1 MEFFKNFYS
10 YLVEI
15 VPFFV
20 LAVFV
25 SAFLKAMVKP
35 SLFLRFLS
43 KKHSAPIFTAFL
55 GAVSPMCSC
64 SMLPFANFINGYSK
78 GYGPVLAFL
87 ITAPTLSPVILLLT
101 YGLFGFDVSIYRFLG
116 SLAYALLVAFAVG
129 YFFKKPPTLQMKIR
143 DSSSKR
149 SAFLEGLREQLPVVK
164 YLLIGIAIAS
174 LIKTFTPTWLTASLS
189 KTPLAYPLISLVAVP
204 IYVCSGEDVVL
215 GRAMVDVGFTTG
227 QAITFMLGSSGVC
240 LPTIF
245 ALFSFLP
252 KRVVFA
258 YSGGWFIFSILT
270 GLIYDT
276 LFFYK

>member
-35 SLFLRFLS
+35 SLFLKFLS
-43 KKHSAPIFTAFL
+43 KRHSAPIFTALL

-101 YGLFGFDVSIYRFLG
+101 YGLFGLDVSIYRLVG
-116 SLAYALLVAFAVG
+116 SLAYALLVAYAVE

-143 DSSSKR
+143 DNSSKR

-189 KTPLAYPLISLVAVP
+189 KTPLVYPLISLVAVP

-215 GRAMVDVGFTTG
+215 GKSMVDVGFTTG
-227 QAITFMLGSSGVC
+227 QAVTFMLGSSGVC

-258 YSGGWFIFSILT
+258 YSAGWFIFSILT

-276 LFFYK
+276 LFYK

>member
-1 MEFFKNFYS
+1 
-10 YLVEI
+10 
-15 VPFFV
+15 
-20 LAVFV
+20 
-25 SAFLKAMVKP
+25 
-35 SLFLRFLS
+35 
-43 KKHSAPIFTAFL
+43 
-55 GAVSPMCSC
+55 
-64 SMLPFANFINGYSK
+64 MLPFANFINSYSK

-101 YGLFGFDVSIYRFLG
+101 YGLFGLDVSIYRLVF
-116 SLAYALLVAFAVG
+116 SLAYALLVAFAVE

-143 DSSSKR
+143 YNSSKS

-174 LIKTFTPTWLTASLS
+174 LIKTFTPAWLTASLS

-204 IYVCSGEDVVL
+204 MYVCSGEDVVL
-215 GRAMVDVGFTTG
+215 GRAMVDVGFTNG

-252 KRVVFA
+252 KKVVFA
-258 YSGGWFIFSILT
+258 YSAGWFIFSILT
-270 GLIYDT
+270 GFVYDT
-276 LFFYK
+276 LFFK

>member
-20 LAVFV
+20 LAMFV

-35 SLFLRFLS
+35 SLFLKFLS
-43 KKHSAPIFTAFL
+43 ERRSAPIFTALL
-55 GAVSPMCSC
+55 GAVAPMCSC
-64 SMLPFANFINGYSK
+64 SMLPFANFINSYSK

-101 YGLFGFDVSIYRFLG
+101 YGLFGLDVSIYRFVF
-116 SLAYALLVAFAVG
+116 SLAYALLVAFAVE

-143 DSSSKR
+143 YNSSKR
-149 SAFLEGLREQLPVVK
+149 SAFLEGLREQLPLVK
-164 YLLIGIAIAS
+164 YLIIGIAIAS

-189 KTPLAYPLISLVAVP
+189 KTPLVYPLISLVAVP
-204 IYVCSGEDVVL
+204 MYVCSGEDVVL

-252 KRVVFA
+252 KKVVFA
-258 YSGGWFIFSILT
+258 YSAGWFIFSIIT
-270 GLIYDT
+270 GLVYDT
-276 LFFYK
+276 LFFK

>member
-1 MEFFKNFYS
+1 
-10 YLVEI
+10 
-15 VPFFV
+15 
-20 LAVFV
+20 
-25 SAFLKAMVKP
+25 
-35 SLFLRFLS
+35 
-43 KKHSAPIFTAFL
+43 
-55 GAVSPMCSC
+55 
-64 SMLPFANFINGYSK
+64 MLPFANFINSYSK

-101 YGLFGFDVSIYRFLG
+101 YGLFGLDVSIYRFFG
-116 SLAYALLVAFAVG
+116 SLAYALLVAFAVE

-149 SAFLEGLREQLPVVK
+149 PAFLEGLREQLPVVK

-174 LIKTFTPTWLTASLS
+174 LIKTFAPTWLTASLS
-189 KTPLAYPLISLVAVP
+189 KTPLVYPLISLVAVP

-252 KRVVFA
+252 KKVVFA
-258 YSGGWFIFSILT
+258 YSAGWFMFSILT

-276 LFFYK
+276 LFYK

>member
-20 LAVFV
+20 LSMFV

-43 KKHSAPIFTAFL
+43 KRHSAPIFTALL

-64 SMLPFANFINGYSK
+64 SMLPFANFINSYSK

-101 YGLFGFDVSIYRFLG
+101 YGLFGLDVSMYRFLG
-116 SLAYALLVAFAVG
+116 SLAYALLVAFAVE

-164 YLLIGIAIAS
+164 YLLVGIAIAS

-189 KTPLAYPLISLVAVP
+189 KTPLVYPLISLVAVP

-252 KRVVFA
+252 KKVVFA
-258 YSGGWFIFSILT
+258 YSAGWFIFSILT

-276 LFFYK
+276 LFYK

>member
-25 SAFLKAMVKP
+25 SAFLKAIVKP

-43 KKHSAPIFTAFL
+43 KKHSAPIFTALL
-55 GAVSPMCSC
+55 GVVAPMCSC
-64 SMLPFANFINGYSK
+64 SMLPFANFINSYSK

-101 YGLFGFDVSIYRFLG
+101 YGLFGLDVSIYRFLG

-149 SAFLEGLREQLPVVK
+149 SALLEGLREQLPVVK

-174 LIKTFTPTWLTASLS
+174 LIKTYTPTWLTASLS
-189 KTPLAYPLISLVAVP
+189 KTPLVYPLISLVAVP
-204 IYVCSGEDVVL
+204 VYVCSGEDVVL

>member
-25 SAFLKAMVKP
+25 SAFLKATVKP

-43 KKHSAPIFTAFL
+43 KRHSAPIFTALL
-55 GAVSPMCSC
+55 GAVAPMCSC
-64 SMLPFANFINGYSK
+64 SMLPFANFINSYSK
-78 GYGPVLAFL
+78 SYGPVIAFL

-101 YGLFGFDVSIYRFLG
+101 YGLFGLDVSIYRFLG
-116 SLAYALLVAFAVG
+116 SLAYALLVAYAVG
-129 YFFKKPPTLQMKIR
+129 YFFKKPPTLQMKMKENF
-143 DSSSKR
+143 SKR
-149 SAFLEGLREQLPVVK
+149 SALLEGLREQLPVVK

-174 LIKTFTPTWLTASLS
+174 LIKTFTPAWLTASLS

-204 IYVCSGEDVVL
+204 IYVCSGEGVVL

-252 KRVVFA
+252 KKVVFA
-258 YSGGWFIFSILT
+258 YSAGWFTFSILT
-270 GLIYDT
+270 GLAYDT
-276 LFFYK
+276 LFYK

>member
-20 LAVFV
+20 LAMFV
-25 SAFLKAMVKP
+25 STFLKATVKP
-35 SLFLRFLS
+35 SLFLKFLS
-43 KKHSAPIFTAFL
+43 KRRSAPIFTALL
-55 GAVSPMCSC
+55 GAVAPMCSC
-64 SMLPFANFINGYSK
+64 SMLPFANFINSYSK
-78 GYGPVLAFL
+78 SYGPVIAFL

-101 YGLFGFDVSIYRFLG
+101 YGLFGLDVSIYRFLG
-116 SLAYALLVAFAVG
+116 SLAYALLVAYAVG
-129 YFFKKPPTLQMKIR
+129 YFFKKPPTLQMKMRENI
-143 DSSSKR
+143 SKR

-174 LIKTFTPTWLTASLS
+174 LIKTFTPAWLTASLS

-252 KRVVFA
+252 KKVVFA
-258 YSGGWFIFSILT
+258 YSAGWFIFSILT
-270 GLIYDT
+270 GLVYDT
-276 LFFYK
+276 LFYK

>member
-20 LAVFV
+20 LAMFV
-25 SAFLKAMVKP
+25 SAFLKAIVKP
-35 SLFLRFLS
+35 SLFLKFLS
-43 KKHSAPIFTAFL
+43 KRRSAPIFTALL

-64 SMLPFANFINGYSK
+64 SMLPFANFINSYSK

-101 YGLFGFDVSIYRFLG
+101 YGLFGLDVSIYRLVG
-116 SLAYALLVAFAVG
+116 SLAYALLVAYAVE

-164 YLLIGIAIAS
+164 YLLLGIAIAS
-174 LIKTFTPTWLTASLS
+174 LIKTFTPAWLTASLS
-189 KTPLAYPLISLVAVP
+189 KTPLVYPLISFVAVP

-252 KRVVFA
+252 RKVVFA
-258 YSGGWFIFSILT
+258 YSAGWFMFSVRLV
-270 GLIYDT
+270 YDT
-276 LFFYK
+276 LFFK

>member
-43 KKHSAPIFTAFL
+43 KKHSAPIFTALL
-55 GAVSPMCSC
+55 GVVAPMCSC
-64 SMLPFANFINGYSK
+64 SMLPFANFINSYSK

-101 YGLFGFDVSIYRFLG
+101 YGLFGLDVSIYRFLG

-149 SAFLEGLREQLPVVK
+149 SALLEGLREQLPVVK

-174 LIKTFTPTWLTASLS
+174 LIKTYTPTWLTASLS
-189 KTPLAYPLISLVAVP
+189 KTPLVYPLISLVAVP
-204 IYVCSGEDVVL
+204 VYVCSGEDVVL

>member
-20 LAVFV
+20 LAMFV
-25 SAFLKAMVKP
+25 SAFLKAIVKP
-35 SLFLRFLS
+35 SLFLKFLS
-43 KKHSAPIFTAFL
+43 KRRSAPIFTALL

-64 SMLPFANFINGYSK
+64 SMLPFANFINSYSK

-101 YGLFGFDVSIYRFLG
+101 YGLFGVDVSIYRLVG
-116 SLAYALLVAFAVG
+116 SLAYALLVAYAVE
-129 YFFKKPPTLQMKIR
+129 YFLKKPPTLQMKIR

-189 KTPLAYPLISLVAVP
+189 KTPLAYPLISFVAVP

-215 GRAMVDVGFTTG
+215 GKAMVDVGFTTG

-252 KRVVFA
+252 RKVVFA
-258 YSGGWFIFSILT
+258 YSAGWFMFSVIT
-270 GLIYDT
+270 GLVYDK
-276 LFFYK
+276 LFFK

>member
-1 MEFFKNFYS
+1 
-10 YLVEI
+10 
-15 VPFFV
+15 
-20 LAVFV
+20 
-25 SAFLKAMVKP
+25 
-35 SLFLRFLS
+35 
-43 KKHSAPIFTAFL
+43 
-55 GAVSPMCSC
+55 
-64 SMLPFANFINGYSK
+64 MLPFANFINSYSK

-101 YGLFGFDVSIYRFLG
+101 YGLFGVDVSIYRLVG
-116 SLAYALLVAFAVG
+116 SLAYALLVAYAVE
-129 YFFKKPPTLQMKIR
+129 YFLKKPPTLQMKIR

-189 KTPLAYPLISLVAVP
+189 KTPLAYPLISFVAVP

-215 GRAMVDVGFTTG
+215 GKAMVDVGFTTG

-252 KRVVFA
+252 RKVVFA
-258 YSGGWFIFSILT
+258 YSAGWFMFSVIT
-270 GLIYDT
+270 GLVYDK
-276 LFFYK
+276 LFFK

>member
-20 LAVFV
+20 LAMFV

-43 KKHSAPIFTAFL
+43 KRHSAPIFTALL
-55 GAVSPMCSC
+55 GAVAPMCSC
-64 SMLPFANFINGYSK
+64 SMLPFANFINSYSK

-87 ITAPTLSPVILLLT
+87 ITAPTLSPVILVLT
-101 YGLFGFDVSIYRFLG
+101 YGLFGLDVSIYRFVG

-129 YFFKKPPTLQMKIR
+129 YFFKKPPTLQMKMKE
-143 DSSSKR
+143 DSSKR

-252 KRVVFA
+252 KKVVFA
-258 YSGGWFIFSILT
+258 YFAGWFIFSILT
-270 GLIYDT
+270 GLAYDT
-276 LFFYK
+276 LFYK

>member
-20 LAVFV
+20 LAMFV

-35 SLFLRFLS
+35 SLFLKFLS
-43 KKHSAPIFTAFL
+43 KRHSAPIFTALL

-64 SMLPFANFINGYSK
+64 SMLPFANFINSYSK

-87 ITAPTLSPVILLLT
+87 ITAPTLSPVILVLT
-101 YGLFGFDVSIYRFLG
+101 YGLFGLDVSIYRLVG
-116 SLAYALLVAFAVG
+116 SLAYALLVAYAVE

-227 QAITFMLGSSGVC
+227 QAMTFMLGSTGVC

-252 KRVVFA
+252 KKVVFA
-258 YSGGWFIFSILT
+258 YSAGWFIFSILT

-276 LFFYK
+276 LFYK

>member
-35 SLFLRFLS
+35 SLFLKFLS
-43 KKHSAPIFTAFL
+43 KRHSAPIFTALL
-55 GAVSPMCSC
+55 GAVAPMCSC
-64 SMLPFANFINGYSK
+64 SMLPFANFINSYSK

-101 YGLFGFDVSIYRFLG
+101 YGLFGLDVSIYRLVG

-129 YFFKKPPTLQMKIR
+129 YFFKKPPTLQMKMR
-143 DSSSKR
+143 ENFSKR
-149 SAFLEGLREQLPVVK
+149 SALLEGLREQLPVVK

-174 LIKTFTPTWLTASLS
+174 LIKTFTPTWLAVSLS
-189 KTPLAYPLISLVAVP
+189 KTPLAYPLISLAAVP

-215 GRAMVDVGFTTG
+215 GRAMVDVGFTNG

-258 YSGGWFIFSILT
+258 YSAGWFIFSIIT

-276 LFFYK
+276 LFYK

>member
-25 SAFLKAMVKP
+25 SAFLKAIVKP
-35 SLFLRFLS
+35 FLFLKFLS
-43 KKHSAPIFTAFL
+43 KRRSAPIFTALL

-101 YGLFGFDVSIYRFLG
+101 YGLFGLDVSIYRFLG
-116 SLAYALLVAFAVG
+116 SLAYALLVAFAVE

-143 DSSSKR
+143 DNSSKR

-164 YLLIGIAIAS
+164 YLLIGITIAS

-189 KTPLAYPLISLVAVP
+189 KTPLVYPLISLVAVP

-215 GRAMVDVGFTTG
+215 GKSMVDVGFTTG

-252 KRVVFA
+252 RKVVFA
-258 YSGGWFIFSILT
+258 YSAGWFMFSILT

-276 LFFYK
+276 LFYK

>member
-20 LAVFV
+20 LAMFV

-35 SLFLRFLS
+35 SFFLKFLS
-43 KKHSAPIFTAFL
+43 KRRSAPIFTALL

-64 SMLPFANFINGYSK
+64 SMLPFANFINSYSK

-101 YGLFGFDVSIYRFLG
+101 YGLFGLDVSIYRLVF
-116 SLAYALLVAFAVG
+116 SLAYALLVAFAVE

-215 GRAMVDVGFTTG
+215 GKAMLDVGFTTG
-227 QAITFMLGSSGVC
+227 QAIAFMLGSSGVC

-252 KRVVFA
+252 RKVVFA
-258 YSGGWFIFSILT
+258 YSAGWFIFSILT

-276 LFFYK
+276 LFYK

>member
-20 LAVFV
+20 LAMFV

-35 SLFLRFLS
+35 SLFLKFLS
-43 KKHSAPIFTAFL
+43 KRRSAPIFTALL
-55 GAVSPMCSC
+55 GAVAPMCSC
-64 SMLPFANFINGYSK
+64 SMLPFANFINSYSK

-101 YGLFGFDVSIYRFLG
+101 YGLFGLDVSIYRLVG
-116 SLAYALLVAFAVG
+116 SLAYALLVAFAVE
-129 YFFKKPPTLQMKIR
+129 YLFKKPPTLQMKMKEN
-143 DSSSKR
+143 SSKR

-252 KRVVFA
+252 RKVVFA
-258 YSGGWFIFSILT
+258 YSAGWFIFSILT

-276 LFFYK
+276 LFFK

>member
-25 SAFLKAMVKP
+25 SAFLKATVKP
-35 SLFLRFLS
+35 SLFLGFLS
-43 KKHSAPIFTAFL
+43 KRHSAPIFTALL
-55 GAVSPMCSC
+55 GAVAPMCSC
-64 SMLPFANFINGYSK
+64 SMLPFANFINSYSK

-101 YGLFGFDVSIYRFLG
+101 YGLFGLDVSIYRLVG

-129 YFFKKPPTLQMKIR
+129 YFFKKPPTLQMKMKE
-143 DSSSKR
+143 DSSKR

-174 LIKTFTPTWLTASLS
+174 LIKTYTPAWLAVSLS

-215 GRAMVDVGFTTG
+215 GRAMMDVGFTTG

-258 YSGGWFIFSILT
+258 YSAGWFIFSIIT

-276 LFFYK
+276 LFYK

>member
-25 SAFLKAMVKP
+25 SAFLKAIVKP
-35 SLFLRFLS
+35 SLFLKFLS
-43 KKHSAPIFTAFL
+43 KRRSGPMFTALL

-64 SMLPFANFINGYSK
+64 SMLPFANFINSYSK

-101 YGLFGFDVSIYRFLG
+101 YGLFGLDVSIYRLVG
-116 SLAYALLVAFAVG
+116 SLAYALFMAFTVE
-129 YFFKKPPTLQMKIR
+129 YFFKKPPTLQMKMR
-143 DSSSKR
+143 ENSSKR

-174 LIKTFTPTWLTASLS
+174 LIKTFVPTSLTASIS
-189 KTPLAYPLISLVAVP
+189 RTPLAYPLISLVAVP

-227 QAITFMLGSSGVC
+227 QAVTFMLGSSGVC

-258 YSGGWFIFSILT
+258 YSAGWFIFSILT
-270 GLIYDT
+270 GLAYDT
-276 LFFYK
+276 LFYK

>member
-20 LAVFV
+20 LAMFV

-35 SLFLRFLS
+35 SFFLKFLS
-43 KKHSAPIFTAFL
+43 KRHSAPIFTALL

-64 SMLPFANFINGYSK
+64 SMLPFANFINSYSK

-101 YGLFGFDVSIYRFLG
+101 YGLFGLDISIYRLVG
-116 SLAYALLVAFAVG
+116 SLAYALLVAYAVE

-149 SAFLEGLREQLPVVK
+149 SAFVEGLREQLPVVK

-174 LIKTFTPTWLTASLS
+174 LIKTFTPTWFTASIS
-189 KTPLAYPLISLVAVP
+189 KTPLVYPLISLVAVP

-252 KRVVFA
+252 RKVVFA
-258 YSGGWFIFSILT
+258 YSAGWFMFSILT

-276 LFFYK
+276 LFYK

>member
-35 SLFLRFLS
+35 SLFLKFLS
-43 KKHSAPIFTAFL
+43 KKHSAPIFTALL
-55 GAVSPMCSC
+55 GAVAPMCSC
-64 SMLPFANFINGYSK
+64 SMLPFANFINSYSK
-78 GYGPVLAFL
+78 SYGPVIAFL

-101 YGLFGFDVSIYRFLG
+101 YGLFGLDVSIYRFLG

-129 YFFKKPPTLQMKIR
+129 YFFKKPPTLQMKMRENI
-143 DSSSKR
+143 SKR

-174 LIKTFTPTWLTASLS
+174 LIKTFTPAWFTASLS
-189 KTPLAYPLISLVAVP
+189 RTPLAYPLISLVAVP

-252 KRVVFA
+252 KKVVFA
-258 YSGGWFIFSILT
+258 YSAGWFMFSILT

-276 LFFYK
+276 LFYK

>member
-15 VPFFV
+15 VPLFV

-35 SLFLRFLS
+35 SLFLKFLS
-43 KKHSAPIFTAFL
+43 KRRSAPIFTALL

-64 SMLPFANFINGYSK
+64 SMLPFANFINSYSK

-101 YGLFGFDVSIYRFLG
+101 YGLFGLDVSMYRLVG
-116 SLAYALLVAFAVG
+116 SLAYALLVAYAVG
-129 YFFKKPPTLQMKIR
+129 YFFKKPPTLQMKMKE
-143 DSSSKR
+143 DSSKR

-252 KRVVFA
+252 RKVVFA
-258 YSGGWFIFSILT
+258 YSAGWFIFSILT

-276 LFFYK
+276 LFYR

>member
-20 LAVFV
+20 LAMFV

-35 SLFLRFLS
+35 SLFLKFLS
-43 KKHSAPIFTAFL
+43 KRHSAPIFTALL

-64 SMLPFANFINGYSK
+64 SMLPFANFINSYSK
-78 GYGPVLAFL
+78 GYSPVLAFL

-101 YGLFGFDVSIYRFLG
+101 YGLFGLDVSIYRLVG
-116 SLAYALLVAFAVG
+116 SLAYALLVAYSVG
-129 YFFKKPPTLQMKIR
+129 YFLKKPPTLQMKIR

-227 QAITFMLGSSGVC
+227 QAITFMLGSTGVC

-252 KRVVFA
+252 KKVVFA
-258 YSGGWFIFSILT
+258 YSAGWFMFSILT
-270 GLIYDT
+270 GLVYDT
-276 LFFYK
+276 LFFK

>member
-1 MEFFKNFYS
+1 
-10 YLVEI
+10 
-15 VPFFV
+15 
-20 LAVFV
+20 
-25 SAFLKAMVKP
+25 
-35 SLFLRFLS
+35 
-43 KKHSAPIFTAFL
+43 
-55 GAVSPMCSC
+55 
-64 SMLPFANFINGYSK
+64 MLPFANFINSYSK

-87 ITAPTLSPVILLLT
+87 ITAPTLSPVILVLT
-101 YGLFGFDVSIYRFLG
+101 YGLFGLDVSIYRLVG
-116 SLAYALLVAFAVG
+116 SLAYALLVAFAVE
-129 YFFKKPPTLQMKIR
+129 YFFKKPPTLQMKMKEN
-143 DSSSKR
+143 SSKR

-252 KRVVFA
+252 RKVVFA
-258 YSGGWFIFSILT
+258 YSAGWFVFSILT
-270 GLIYDT
+270 GLVYDT

>member
-20 LAVFV
+20 LAMFV
-25 SAFLKAMVKP
+25 SAFLKARVKP
-35 SLFLRFLS
+35 SLFLKFLS
-43 KKHSAPIFTAFL
+43 KRHSAPIFTALL

-64 SMLPFANFINGYSK
+64 SMLPFANFINSYSK

-101 YGLFGFDVSIYRFLG
+101 YGLFGLDVSIYRFLG
-116 SLAYALLVAFAVG
+116 SLAYALLVAYAVE
-129 YFFKKPPTLQMKIR
+129 YFFKKPPTLQMKIK

-164 YLLIGIAIAS
+164 YLIIGIAIAS
-174 LIKTFTPTWLTASLS
+174 LIKTYTPTWFTASIS

-252 KRVVFA
+252 RKVVFA
-258 YSGGWFIFSILT
+258 YSAAWFMFSILT
-270 GLIYDT
+270 GLVYDT
-276 LFFYK
+276 LFFK

>member
-20 LAVFV
+20 LAMFV

-35 SLFLRFLS
+35 SLFLKFLS
-43 KKHSAPIFTAFL
+43 KRRSAPIFTALL
-55 GAVSPMCSC
+55 GAVAPMCSC

-189 KTPLAYPLISLVAVP
+189 KTPLVYPLISLVAVP

>member
-1 MEFFKNFYS
+1 
-10 YLVEI
+10 
-15 VPFFV
+15 
-20 LAVFV
+20 
-25 SAFLKAMVKP
+25 
-35 SLFLRFLS
+35 
-43 KKHSAPIFTAFL
+43 
-55 GAVSPMCSC
+55 
-64 SMLPFANFINGYSK
+64 MLPFANFINSYSK

-101 YGLFGFDVSIYRFLG
+101 YGLFGLDVSIYRLAG

-129 YFFKKPPTLQMKIR
+129 YFFKKPPTLQMKMKE
-143 DSSSKR
+143 DSSKR

-174 LIKTFTPTWLTASLS
+174 LIKTFTPAWLTVSLS

-258 YSGGWFIFSILT
+258 YSAGWFIFSIIT

-276 LFFYK
+276 LFYK

>member
-20 LAVFV
+20 LAMFV

-35 SLFLRFLS
+35 SLFLKFLS
-43 KKHSAPIFTAFL
+43 KKHSAPIFTALL
-55 GAVSPMCSC
+55 GAVAPMCSC
-64 SMLPFANFINGYSK
+64 SMLPFANFINSYSK
-78 GYGPVLAFL
+78 GYGPVIAFL

-101 YGLFGFDVSIYRFLG
+101 YGLFGLDVSIYRFLG
-116 SLAYALLVAFAVG
+116 SLTYALLVAFAVG
-129 YFFKKPPTLQMKIR
+129 YFFKKPPTLQMKMRENI
-143 DSSSKR
+143 SKK

-174 LIKTFTPTWLTASLS
+174 LIKTFTPAWFTASLS

-252 KRVVFA
+252 KKVVFA
-258 YSGGWFIFSILT
+258 YSAGWFMFSILT

-276 LFFYK
+276 LFYK

>member
-20 LAVFV
+20 LAMFV

-43 KKHSAPIFTAFL
+43 KRCSAPIFTALL

-101 YGLFGFDVSIYRFLG
+101 YGLFGLDVSIYRFLG
-116 SLAYALLVAFAVG
+116 SLAYALLVAFAVE
-129 YFFKKPPTLQMKIR
+129 YFFKKPPTLQMKMR
-143 DSSSKR
+143 ENSSKR

-174 LIKTFTPTWLTASLS
+174 LIKTFTPAWLTASLS
-189 KTPLAYPLISLVAVP
+189 KTPLVYPLISLVAVP
-204 IYVCSGEDVVL
+204 VYVCSGEDVVL
-215 GRAMVDVGFTTG
+215 GKAMVDVGFTTG

-252 KRVVFA
+252 KKVVFA
-258 YSGGWFIFSILT
+258 YSAGWFMFSILT

-276 LFFYK
+276 LFYK

>member
-20 LAVFV
+20 LAMFV

-35 SLFLRFLS
+35 SLFLKFLS
-43 KKHSAPIFTAFL
+43 KRRSAPIFTALL

-64 SMLPFANFINGYSK
+64 SMLPFANFINSYSK

-101 YGLFGFDVSIYRFLG
+101 YGLFGLDVSIYRLVG
-116 SLAYALLVAFAVG
+116 SLAYALLVAYSVG
-129 YFFKKPPTLQMKIR
+129 YFLKKPPTLQMKIR

-189 KTPLAYPLISLVAVP
+189 KTPLVYPLISLVAVP

-215 GRAMVDVGFTTG
+215 GRSMVDVGFTTG
-227 QAITFMLGSSGVC
+227 QAVTFMLGSSGVR

-252 KRVVFA
+252 RKVVFA
-258 YSGGWFIFSILT
+258 YSAGWFMFSILT
-270 GLIYDT
+270 GLVYDT
-276 LFFYK
+276 LFFK

>member
-43 KKHSAPIFTAFL
+43 KRRSAPIFTALL

-64 SMLPFANFINGYSK
+64 SMLPFANFINSYSK

-101 YGLFGFDVSIYRFLG
+101 YGLFGLDVSIYRLVG
-116 SLAYALLVAFAVG
+116 SLAYALLVAFAVE
-129 YFFKKPPTLQMKIR
+129 YFFKKPPTLQMKMKENL
-143 DSSSKR
+143 SKR
-149 SAFLEGLREQLPVVK
+149 SALLEGLREQLPVVK

-189 KTPLAYPLISLVAVP
+189 KTPLAYPLISLVAVT

-252 KRVVFA
+252 KKVVFA
-258 YSGGWFIFSILT
+258 YSAGWFIFSILT

-276 LFFYK
+276 LFYK

>member
-43 KKHSAPIFTAFL
+43 KRRSAPIFTALL

-64 SMLPFANFINGYSK
+64 SMLPFANFINSYSK

-101 YGLFGFDVSIYRFLG
+101 YGLFGLDVSIYRFVG
-116 SLAYALLVAFAVG
+116 SLAYALLVAYAVG

-252 KRVVFA
+252 KKVVLA
-258 YSGGWFIFSILT
+258 YSAGWFMFSILT

-276 LFFYK
+276 LFFYR

>member
-20 LAVFV
+20 LAMFV

-35 SLFLRFLS
+35 SLFLKFLS
-43 KKHSAPIFTAFL
+43 KRRSAPIFTALL
-55 GAVSPMCSC
+55 GAVAPMCSC
-64 SMLPFANFINGYSK
+64 SMLPFANFINSYSK

-101 YGLFGFDVSIYRFLG
+101 YGLFGLDVSIYRLVF
-116 SLAYALLVAFAVG
+116 SLAYALLVAFAVE
-129 YFFKKPPTLQMKIR
+129 YFFKKPPTLQMKIK
-143 DSSSKR
+143 DNSSKR

-174 LIKTFTPTWLTASLS
+174 LIKTFTPTWLTASIS

-252 KRVVFA
+252 RKVVFA
-258 YSGGWFIFSILT
+258 YSAGWFMFSILT
-270 GLIYDT
+270 GLVYDT
-276 LFFYK
+276 LFFK

>member
-43 KKHSAPIFTAFL
+43 KKHSAPIFTALL
-55 GAVSPMCSC
+55 GAVAPMCSC
-64 SMLPFANFINGYSK
+64 SMLPFANFINSYSK

-101 YGLFGFDVSIYRFLG
+101 YGLFGLDVSIYRLVG
-116 SLAYALLVAFAVG
+116 SLAYALLVAFAVE

-143 DSSSKR
+143 ENSSKR
-149 SAFLEGLREQLPVVK
+149 SALLEGLREQLPVVK

-174 LIKTFTPTWLTASLS
+174 LIKTFTPAWLTASLS

-258 YSGGWFIFSILT
+258 YSAGWFIFSILT

-276 LFFYK
+276 LFYK

>member
-20 LAVFV
+20 LAMFV
-25 SAFLKAMVKP
+25 SAFLKAIVKP
-35 SLFLRFLS
+35 SLFLKFLS
-43 KKHSAPIFTAFL
+43 KRRSAPIFTALL

-64 SMLPFANFINGYSK
+64 SMLPFANIINSYSK
-78 GYGPVLAFL
+78 GYGPVLALL

-101 YGLFGFDVSIYRFLG
+101 YGLFGLDVSIYRLVG
-116 SLAYALLVAFAVG
+116 SLAYALLVAFAVE

-174 LIKTFTPTWLTASLS
+174 LIKTFTPTWLTASIS
-189 KTPLAYPLISLVAVP
+189 KTPLVYPLISLVAVP

-227 QAITFMLGSSGVC
+227 QAVTFMLGSSGVC

-252 KRVVFA
+252 RKVVFA
-258 YSGGWFIFSILT
+258 YSAGWFIFSILT

-276 LFFYK
+276 LFYK

>member
-20 LAVFV
+20 VAMFV

-35 SLFLRFLS
+35 SFFLKFLS
-43 KKHSAPIFTAFL
+43 KRRSAPIFTALL

-64 SMLPFANFINGYSK
+64 SMLPFANFINSYSK

-101 YGLFGFDVSIYRFLG
+101 YGLFGLDVSIYRLVG
-116 SLAYALLVAFAVG
+116 SLAYALLVAYTVG
-129 YFFKKPPTLQMKIR
+129 YFFKKPPTLQMKR
-143 DSSSKR
+143 KEDSSKR
-149 SAFLEGLREQLPVVK
+149 SAFIEGLREQLPVVK

-204 IYVCSGEDVVL
+204 IYVCSGEDVIL

-227 QAITFMLGSSGVC
+227 QAITFMLGSTGVC

-252 KRVVFA
+252 KKVVFA
-258 YSGGWFIFSILT
+258 YSAGWLIFSILT
-270 GLIYDT
+270 GLAYDT
-276 LFFYK
+276 LFYK

>member
-20 LAVFV
+20 LAMFV

-35 SLFLRFLS
+35 SLFLKFLS
-43 KKHSAPIFTAFL
+43 KRHSAPIFTALL
-55 GAVSPMCSC
+55 GAVAPMCSC
-64 SMLPFANFINGYSK
+64 SMLPFANFINSYSK
-78 GYGPVLAFL
+78 SYGPVIAFL

-101 YGLFGFDVSIYRFLG
+101 YGLFGLDVSIYRFLG

-227 QAITFMLGSSGVC
+227 QAITFMLASSGVC

-252 KRVVFA
+252 KKVVFA
-258 YSGGWFIFSILT
+258 YSAGWFMFSILT

-276 LFFYK
+276 LFYK